1 MGFLTSSALMFC
13 HVRSIN
19 SSFKFYGKVYE
30 IYGKSRDQ
38 NIKSLKTQ
46 TSSKRLFHATD
57 VKKVKLNAY
66 DSPKHFDIYLFPFEF
81 LRFLIFMRGWRLALV
96 A

>member
-13 HVRSIN
+13 HVRAIN
-19 SSFKFYGKVYE
+19 SSIKFYGIVYE

-38 NIKSLKTQ
+38 SIKSLKTQ

-57 VKKVKLNAY
+57 VKKVKLHAY
-66 DSPKHFDIYLFPFEF
+66 DSPKHFDIIFFF
-81 LRFLIFMRGWRLALV
+81 LNSCAF
-96 A
+96 